1 MTRKEV
7 DVAESVIPVDLFN
20 PGQVFAC
27 IGLVEAADV
36 LLGDAQGVFDW
47 SDPAGSVFRVR
58 AAGNELP
65 VRRVLQFIDS
75 AQARAVAPSSSA
87 NIAAWNPSWGSTPLA
102 SECDAGYPFP
112 DPPSPATLACRLF
125 DGRHALVLEHWG
137 DVTERDNVKFW
148 AGAGGYPGAGLAA
161 DALALVRGRAVEAAE
176 DPFALS
182 APQSSSFRLD
192 WRRDYIP
199 IHAGFSL
206 NAHGDIDTLGFPLVE
221 LLAAIGLTN
230 ARPRR
235 PDWRNKL
242 LYGYAVVGR
251 AVVSDVQWLPL
262 PLLRAALGAAPLPF
276 SMRHFKMLLDWPGKE
291 GQARSITTVTEENL
305 A

>member
-1 MTRKEV
+1 M
-7 DVAESVIPVDLFN
+7 AEASIPVDLFN

-27 IGLVEAADV
+27 IGLAEAADV
-36 LLGDAQGVFDW
+36 LLGGAQGVFDW
-47 SDPAGSVFRVR
+47 SDPARSVFRLR
-58 AAGNELP
+58 ANGDESP
-65 VRRVLQFIDS
+65 VLRVLRFIDGAK
-75 AQARAVAPSSSA
+75 AQAVAPEGSA
-87 NIAAWNPSWGSTPLA
+87 NIAAWNNSWGTAPVSQARQL
-102 SECDAGYPFP
+102 GYPFP
-112 DPPSPATLACRLF
+112 DPPSPATLVCRLS
-125 DGRHALVLEHWG
+125 DGDHTLALEHWG
-137 DVTERDNVKFW
+137 DATERDNVKFW

-161 DALALVRGRAVEAAE
+161 DALALAQGRAAVSAA

-221 LLAAIGLTN
+221 LLAAIGLTH
-230 ARPRR
+230 ARPFR
-235 PDWRNKL
+235 PDRRNKL
-242 LYGYAVVGR
+242 LYGYAVAGR
-251 AVVSDVQWLPL
+251 ATRADSTWLPL
-262 PLLRAALGAAPLPF
+262 TFLRTALGKASLPF
-276 SMRHFKMLLDWPGKE
+276 PMRHFKMLLDWPGKE